1 MDIKQKHVLCTLF
14 NSVYLDKGIVL
25 YHSLSEATSDFIL
38 YVLCM
43 DEKCYEVLTDLKY
56 EHMIP
61 IRLTDFENEKLLKAK
76 CNRSF
81 GQYCW
86 TCASSL
92 IKYVLDTYQPY
103 YCSYIDADM
112 YFYSDPIV
120 LINEMERKNASV
132 SIIGH
137 RFGWYAKKSEKKV
150 GRYCVECNTFKNDD
164 NARELLDVWISQCL
178 EDCSQKDDGIHWGD
192 QKYMDNWVD
201 DYPYV
206 IESSNYG
213 AGIAPWNIAQYKLVN
228 HEFNDQ
234 FIVKCKG
241 KEYTPLFYH
250 FENITFLDDNHVDIH
265 VYSAWTIDKRLVDF
279 FYNGYLSALS
289 LRRKFISER
298 YGIYFILKKHPEMV
312 DTKDYRARFKNLINR
327 LKSPHGIGYIMF
339 NRLPSFL
346 FRKRN
351 IKSFS

>member
-1 MDIKQKHVLCTLF
+1 MKNKEHALCTLF

-25 YHSLSEATSDFIL
+25 YQSLSEISSDFVL

-43 DEKCYEVLTDLKY
+43 DDKCYEVLADLNY
-56 EHMIP
+56 EHLIP
-61 IRLTDFENEKLLKAK
+61 IRLVDFENQDLLNAK
-76 CNRSF
+76 SDRPF

-86 TCASSL
+86 TCSSSL
-92 IKYVLDTYQPY
+92 IKYVLDTYQPN
-103 YCSYIDADM
+103 YCSYLDADM
-112 YFYSDPIV
+112 FFYSNPSI
-120 LINEMERKNASV
+120 LIDEMEKANASV

-137 RFGWYAKKSEKKV
+137 RFGWYAKKSEKKI

-164 NARELLDVWISQCL
+164 NARKLLDIWINQCL

-213 AGIAPWNIAQYKLVN
+213 AGIAPWNIPQYSLIKY
-228 HEFNDQ
+228 EPKGQ

-250 FENITFLDDNHVDIH
+250 FEGITYVSNDHADIH
-265 VYSAWTIDKRLVDF
+265 VYSRWAIDDKLVYI
-279 FYNGYLSALS
+279 FYSDYLS
-289 LRRKFISER
+289 RIKKIKKFLLNK
-298 YGIYFILKKHPEMV
+298 YNV
-312 DTKDYRARFKNLINR
+312 DCL
-327 LKSPHGIGYIMF
+327 
-339 NRLPSFL
+339 
-346 FRKRN
+346 
-351 IKSFS
+351 IKSHPALDHKTHGQILLGRIHYFLNAGFINLVFHIIPRSLYYKKDQFDIF